1 MIKREIYLE
10 KIRNFYDSELIKVIM
25 GIRRCGKSVLLMQI
39 IEELKEKGIKEDHII
54 YINFE
59 DYDFIEYTD
68 PKKFNELIKSKI
80 KDEKKYYLFFDEIQS
95 VIDFEKVVN
104 SFRATMNVSIFIK
117 KFNELIKSKIKDEK
131 KYYLFFD
138 EIQSVIDFEKVVNSF
153 RATMNVSI
161 FITGSNSKLLSGEFA
176 TYLTG
181 RIISIKMM
189 PFTYSEFLELKKSKH
204 EEINEKAIS
213 EYVEWGGMPLI
224 YNTTNEIER
233 KMYLRDLY
241 SAIILKDIVERSK
254 IKDINLLN
262 KIVQFMMENI
272 GGIISSN
279 SIAGYLKNDKVNTTV
294 DTVMNYVEYI
304 TSSSIFSKVN
314 RYDIRGKNVMATL
327 EKYYVTDL
335 GLLNLKKSPIEK
347 KIGGRLENIVYNELI
362 SRGYEVYIGKTDKGE
377 IDFVIDKFGERIYIQ
392 VADYLSSDE
401 VMKREFGAFN
411 DVNDNFPK
419 YVITMDKIDYSQNG
433 IIHLN
438 IEDFLLNK
446 KI

>member
-104 SFRATMNVSIFIK
+104 SFRATMNVSIFI
-117 KFNELIKSKIKDEK
+117 
-131 KYYLFFD
+131 
-138 EIQSVIDFEKVVNSF
+138 
-153 RATMNVSI
+153 
-161 FITGSNSKLLSGEFA
+161 TGSNSKLLSGEFA

-204 EEINEKAIS
+204 EEINEKTFS

-224 YNTTNEIER
+224 YNTTDEIER

>member
-1 MIKREIYLE
+1 MIKREMYLE
-10 KIRNFYDSELIKVIM
+10 KIRNLYDSELIKVIT

-39 IEELKEKGIKEDHII
+39 MEELKEKGINEDHII

-59 DYDFIEYTD
+59 DYDFIDYTE
-68 PKKFNELIKSKI
+68 PKKFNNFIKDKI
-80 KDEKKYYLFFDEIQS
+80 KDKNKYYLFFDEIQN
-95 VIDFEKVVN
+95 VTDFEKV
-104 SFRATMNVSIFIK
+104 I
-117 KFNELIKSKIKDEK
+117 
-131 KYYLFFD
+131 
-138 EIQSVIDFEKVVNSF
+138 NSF

-181 RIISIKMM
+181 RTISIKMM
-189 PFTYSEFLELKKSKH
+189 PFTYSEFLELKKSKN
-204 EEINEKAIS
+204 EEINEKTFN
-213 EYVEWGGMPLI
+213 EYIEWGGMPLI
-224 YNTTNEIER
+224 YNTNNELER

-241 SAIILKDIVERSK
+241 SAIILKDIVERNK

-279 SIAGYLKNDKVNTTV
+279 SIAGYLKNDRVNTTV
-294 DTVMNYVEYI
+294 DTVMNYVGYI
-304 TSSSIFSKVN
+304 TSSSIFNKVN

-327 EKYYVTDL
+327 EKYYLTDL
-335 GLLNLKKSPIEK
+335 GLLNLKNSPIEK

-362 SRGYEVYIGKTDKGE
+362 ARGYEVYIGKTEKGE
-377 IDFVIDKFGERIYIQ
+377 VDFVIDKFGERIYIQ
-392 VADYLSSDE
+392 VADYLSSDQ
-401 VMKREFGAFN
+401 VMKREFGAFD
-411 DVNDNFPK
+411 DVKDNYPK
-419 YVITMDKIDYSQNG
+419 YVITMDKINYSKNG

-446 KI
+446 ML

>member
-1 MIKREIYLE
+1 
-10 KIRNFYDSELIKVIM
+10 M

-68 PKKFNELIKSKI
+68 P
-80 KDEKKYYLFFDEIQS
+80 
-95 VIDFEKVVN
+95 
-104 SFRATMNVSIFIK
+104 K

-204 EEINEKAIS
+204 EEINEKTFS

-224 YNTTNEIER
+224 YNTNNEIER

-262 KIVQFMMENI
+262 RIVQFMMENI

>member
-104 SFRATMNVSIFIK
+104 SFRATMNVSIFI
-117 KFNELIKSKIKDEK
+117 
-131 KYYLFFD
+131 
-138 EIQSVIDFEKVVNSF
+138 
-153 RATMNVSI
+153 
-161 FITGSNSKLLSGEFA
+161 TGSNNKLLSGEFA

-204 EEINEKAIS
+204 EEINEKTFS

>member
-1 MIKREIYLE
+1 
-10 KIRNFYDSELIKVIM
+10 
-25 GIRRCGKSVLLMQI
+25 
-39 IEELKEKGIKEDHII
+39 
-54 YINFE
+54 
-59 DYDFIEYTD
+59 
-68 PKKFNELIKSKI
+68 
-80 KDEKKYYLFFDEIQS
+80 
-95 VIDFEKVVN
+95 
-104 SFRATMNVSIFIK
+104 
-117 KFNELIKSKIKDEK
+117 
-131 KYYLFFD
+131 
-138 EIQSVIDFEKVVNSF
+138 
-153 RATMNVSI
+153 MNVSI

-204 EEINEKAIS
+204 EEINEKTFS
-213 EYVEWGGMPLI
+213 EYVQWGGMSLI
-224 YNTTNEIER
+224 YNTNNEIER

-279 SIAGYLKNDKVNTTV
+279 SIAGYLKNDKVNTTF